1 MQRRLPHSASSAKE
15 STVQHETPT
24 SSVELARTL
33 VRFPSLNP
41 PGEEKQCAEYVG
53 AMLEGAGLE
62 VEPHEF
68 AAARPSM
75 VVRLRGTADL
85 KPLVFT
91 GHLDVVPLGEK
102 PWSAPPF
109 AGEITDGKLFGR
121 GSSDMKSGVAAFV
134 LAAIGQAKRK
144 RPRRGITLVIT
155 AGEETGCE
163 GAFHLARLGVLGP
176 AELLIVAEPSSNLP
190 IIAHKG
196 SVRLRIAAKGRTAHS
211 SMPELGDNAIYK
223 VAEWI
228 RRIEALRFDKHSHPL
243 LGQTTASVTTVF
255 GGQNI
260 NSVPDSA
267 GFTVDFRTVPSHDHR
282 ELVAEIQRL
291 CGGEASVDVIT
302 DFKGFATAPEDGA
315 IEPLMNILADR
326 IGHRPEPTG
335 APYFTDASA
344 LVPAFDNVATV
355 VIGPGEAAQCHQ
367 TDEFCYVHRIEEA
380 FEIYTALIRR
390 MCE

>member
-1 MQRRLPHSASSAKE
+1 MQD
-15 STVQHETPT
+15 ETPANCI
-24 SSVELARTL
+24 ELARTL

-41 PGEEKQCAEYVG
+41 PGEERECAEYL
-53 AMLEGAGLE
+53 ATLLERAGLE
-62 VEPHEF
+62 VELHEF
-68 AAARPSM
+68 AAGRPSM
-75 VVRLRGTADL
+75 VTRLRGTSDL

-109 AGEITDGKLFGR
+109 AAEIRDGKLFGR

-134 LAAIGQAKRK
+134 MAAIAQAKRK
-144 RPRRGITLVIT
+144 TPRRGITLAIT

-163 GAFHLARLGVLGP
+163 GAFHLAKLGVLGP
-176 AELLIVAEPSSNLP
+176 AELLILAEPTSNLP

-223 VAEWI
+223 VVEWI
-228 RRIEALRFDKHSHPL
+228 RRIEALSFDDHSRPL
-243 LGQTTASVTTVF
+243 LGHTTASVTTVF

-267 GFTVDFRTVPSHDHR
+267 GFTVDFRTVPSHDHG
-282 ELVAEIQRL
+282 ELVAEIKQL
-291 CGGEASVDVIT
+291 CGGEASIEVIT
-302 DFKGFATAPEDGA
+302 DFKGFATAPDDSA

-326 IGHRPEPTG
+326 TGHRPEPTG

-344 LVPAFDNVATV
+344 LVPGFDNVATV

-367 TDEFCYVHRIEEA
+367 TDEFCYVHRIDEA

-390 MCE
+390 ICE